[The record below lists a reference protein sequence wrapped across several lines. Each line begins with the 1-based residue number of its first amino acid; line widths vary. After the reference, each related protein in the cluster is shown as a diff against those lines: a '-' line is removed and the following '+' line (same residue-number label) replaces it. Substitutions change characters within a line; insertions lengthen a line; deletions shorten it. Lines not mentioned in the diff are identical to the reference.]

1 MKPQGVALRDDLV
14 IGGRYRAL
22 RLLGQRM
29 GLRTLLALDRERSET
44 VVIKTLE
51 SRLLSP
57 STRGHL
63 EEECRQLCELRRLNP
78 RPLLEMGTEE
88 DYFYV
93 VMPFVSGETLKWRL
107 HYRRLSLGETLRLAI
122 CLCQSLRELHACQR
136 LHRNIK
142 PSNIVVN
149 AAGPVVRAALI
160 DIGLAHG
167 DLLHVLPEQQSPE
180 LALYVSPEQA
190 GAMDVDVGEASD
202 LYSVGVVLYECLAG
216 QPPFRGETVGEILF
230 QHMTAPVAELQ
241 GRGGPIP
248 PILEEVVQRLLRK
261 DPRDRYQSAEG
272 VLHDLTQLLVAVE
285 HGELAPTL
293 ALGAAD
299 HRRSLTE
306 PAYVGRLA
314 ECDKLDAEIRAACLH
329 VSRLVLVEG
338 ESGSGKTRLLHEAA
352 RRAMREGMWVLRG
365 AAKSEA
371 GRHPF
376 QVFDGVVQDLVAA
389 ARANP
394 AVADGLRRR
403 LGSHVEWVT
412 AAFPRLLD
420 ELGWP
425 GSLNL
430 VPGAY
435 HEMRQVRGVVQ
446 LLHALGTREQPALV
460 ILDDCQ
466 WCDDL
471 TIALLERWQ
480 ASIQEAAASGSR
492 VMLVLIFRSEEVP
505 AGHRM
510 RLLAATAQLK
520 LRPLDPHDIRQLV
533 ESMAGPLPDE
543 AVEVV
548 RRLSGGSP
556 LMASA
561 VLRGLVESGAM
572 VADAQGWRIETTTTA
587 DLQSSHHAGVF
598 LARRIELL
606 PARSVELLRIG
617 AVLGREFDL
626 EIAAALTGCT
636 LAAALAALDEARRRQ
651 LVWVRP
657 DGYHGVFVHDQIRRV
672 LLDHMS
678 DGQRRQAHLSAAE
691 YLARKYPTRH
701 SDLAYHYDAAGD
713 SRRALPHALE
723 AADRALAQ
731 YALQTAEQQYR
742 IAQRG
747 ADTAARGI
755 QFRIAEGLGNVLM
768 LRGRYAAAEQLL
780 QQAIRLVDGHV
791 AEARVLGMLGEL
803 AKQRGDMGQAVEHLK
818 HALAALGHRIPST
831 PTALAARACWEI
843 LVQFCHTVMPWLFV
857 HRRRGPPDEVDLL
870 AVRLFSQLTHGCWFT
885 RSRLATLVSHL
896 QGMNLA
902 ERYRPTL
909 ELARTY
915 SEHAPA
921 LTLVHWFSR
930 GIAYARKGLA
940 ICQAS
945 GDPRG
950 QGQAL
955 SYYGLVLYAAARF
968 RECAGACRDAIRLL
982 ERTGD
987 FWQVHIARFQ
997 YSCALYRLG
1006 EMEEASEQ
1014 ARLHHDSGV
1023 EVGDEQAAGISL
1035 DIWARATCGA
1045 IPQQILDAE
1054 LQRQRSD
1061 AQGRVQVLFAQ
1072 GVQLYYADKIDAA
1085 ADCLAAASQLAV
1097 CSRVQNVYTQS
1108 CQVWLLTCR
1117 RRQIEESAQ
1126 WTPHRRRAQLRSA
1139 ETLAR
1144 DVLKAARSFPCD
1156 LPHAWREC
1164 AYLAALRGR
1173 SRKAR
1178 RLIDKSL
1185 RLAERQEARFE
1196 YAQSLLAR
1204 GRLGQALG
1212 WPGAK
1217 QQMAE
1222 AQVLLEA
1229 FTTHAASQRR
1239 AESAARESATLSLV
1253 DRFGTVLDSGRKIA
1267 AALSP
1272 HVVFEEVRRAALH
1285 LLRGEHCLLL
1295 QVRQDAETL
1304 QITPQDA
1311 PDAPFHRAM
1320 VERAIREGR
1329 SVAAGETRGMSAAG
1343 PAAAPQEGSSICVP
1357 IFQRGRPVA
1366 CVYVTHRHVRGL
1378 FGPDEERLAD
1388 FIAAI
1393 SGAALENAEWFQELQ
1408 RLNET
1413 LEQRVADR
1421 TAAAEMRTQQLAETN
1436 AELER
1441 IAQELL
1447 LTEESLREAMQ
1458 AAEAASHAKSQFL
1471 ATMSHEIRTPMN
1483 GVIGMTELALQ
1494 TDLNAQQRHYLMT
1507 LSQSADGLMRLL
1519 NDILDISKIEAGR
1532 MELECMPLS
1541 VRDVVL
1547 DAARIMT
1554 ILAAKKGLELICRI
1568 APDVPAELLGDA
1580 GRLRQVVVNLV
1591 GNALKFTDQGE
1602 IVVDVSVQ
1610 HQTERAVHLHFAVE
1624 DTGIGI
1630 AADKQEKIFQSFS
1643 QADASTTRRYGGT
1656 GLGLTISQQ
1665 LVSLFGGQLWVESA
1679 VGRGSTFH
1687 FTVPLDRPPGCA
1699 RHVPPPPRCGS
1710 VVLLDPH
1717 TRSRAVHHELLESL
1731 GWRTTSC
1738 ATAPALRDALA
1749 QSTAAADSHAA
1760 EGPVVAVVAVP
1771 VGPTADSW
1779 EEVGQ
1784 VARAA
1789 ASCRCP
1795 LVLLLPA
1802 DQQEGAI
1809 PLSARPVARCL
1820 SKPVQPAELRGAL
1833 NDLRGTDDQ
1842 RPREVAGVEPAL
1854 AHGQHAVLLAED
1866 CLVNQEVAVGL
1877 LELQGH
1883 TVHVVNNGREAV
1895 DAARQRTFDLVLMDV
1910 EMPELDGLEATRL
1923 IRATEHGTGRHT
1935 PIVAMTAHA
1944 VTGFEQKCLAAGMD
1958 GYISKP
1964 IDPQQLYRIMD
1975 SLAHS

>member
-1 MKPQGVALRDDLV
+1 MALSDDLV

-57 STRGHL
+57 SMRGHL

-78 RPLLEMGTEE
+78 RPLLEMGTEK
-88 DYFYV
+88 DFFYV
-93 VMPFVSGETLKWRL
+93 VKPFVSGDTLKWRL
-107 HYRRLSLGETLRLAI
+107 RYRRLNLGETLRLAI

-136 LHRNIK
+136 LHRNIR
-142 PSNIVVN
+142 PSNIIVN
-149 AAGPVVRAALI
+149 AAGPVVRAVLI
-160 DIGLAHG
+160 DIGVAHG
-167 DLLHVLPEQQSPE
+167 DLLRVLPEQQSPE
-180 LALYVSPEQA
+180 LALYISPEQA

-216 QPPFRGETVGEILF
+216 QPPFRGETVGEVLF
-230 QHMTAPVAELQ
+230 QHMTAPLAELPVHW
-241 GRGGPIP
+241 GPIP

-299 HRRSLTE
+299 HRRSLKE
-306 PAYVGRLA
+306 PTYVGRLE
-314 ECDKLDAEIRAACLH
+314 ECDKLDAEIREACLH
-329 VSRLVLVEG
+329 ISRLVLVEG
-338 ESGSGKTRLLHEAA
+338 ESGSGKTRLVHEAA

-365 AAKSEA
+365 AAKSET
-371 GRHPF
+371 GRHSF
-376 QVFDGVVQDLVAA
+376 QVFDGVVRDLVTTV
-389 ARANP
+389 RANP
-394 AVADGLRRR
+394 AVADGLLKR
-403 LGSHVEWVT
+403 LGSRVEWVT
-412 AAFPRLLD
+412 VAFPRLLD

-425 GSLNL
+425 GSLDW

-471 TIALLERWQ
+471 TITALERWQ
-480 ASIQEAAASGSR
+480 ASIQEAAADGSR
-492 VMLVLIFRSEEVP
+492 VMVVLIFRSEEVP
-505 AGHRM
+505 AGHRI
-510 RLLAATAQLK
+510 RLLAANTQLK
-520 LRPLDPHDIRQLV
+520 LQPLDPHDIRQLV

-543 AVEVV
+543 VVEVV
-548 RRLSGGSP
+548 GRLSGGSP

-561 VLRGLVESGAM
+561 VLYGLVESGAM
-572 VADAQGWRIETTTTA
+572 VADAQGWRIETTATA
-587 DLQSSHHAGVF
+587 DLPSSHHAGAF
-598 LARRIELL
+598 LTRRIELL
-606 PARSVELLRIG
+606 PTRTVELLRIG
-617 AVLGREFDL
+617 AVLGQEFDL

-678 DGQRRQAHLSAAE
+678 DDERRQTHLSAAE
-691 YLARKYPTRH
+691 YLARKYPTRN
-701 SDLAYHYDAAGD
+701 SELAYHYDAAGD
-713 SRRALPHALE
+713 SRRALPYALD
-723 AADRALAQ
+723 AAERARAQ
-731 YALQTAEQQYR
+731 YALQTAEQQYQ

-747 ADTAARGI
+747 ADTAPRSI
-755 QFRIAEGLGNVLM
+755 QFQIAEGLGSVLK
-768 LRGRYAAAEQLL
+768 LRGRHADAERLL
-780 QQAIRLVDGHV
+780 QQAIHLVDNHV

-803 AKQRGDMGQAVEHLK
+803 AQHRDDTEQAVEYFER
-818 HALAALGHRIPST
+818 ALAALGYRSPFT

-857 HRRRGPPDEVDLL
+857 HRRRDPPDAVVLL
-870 AVRLFSQLTHGCWFT
+870 TVRLFSQLAHGYWFT
-885 RSRLATLVSHL
+885 RSGLATLVSHL

-902 ERYRPTL
+902 ECYKPTL
-909 ELARTY
+909 ELARAY

-921 LTLVHWFSR
+921 LTLMHWFSR

-940 ICQAS
+940 ICRAS

-950 QGQAL
+950 EGQAL

-968 RECAGACRDAIRLL
+968 RECAAACRDAIQLL
-982 ERTGD
+982 EPTGD
-987 FWQVHIARFQ
+987 FWQVHVARFQ

-1014 ARLHHDSGV
+1014 ARLHHESGV
-1023 EVGDEQAAGISL
+1023 EVGDEQAVGMSL

-1045 IPQQILDAE
+1045 IPQQILNAE

-1061 AQGRVQVLFAQ
+1061 GRGQLQVLFAQ

-1085 ADCLAAASQLAV
+1085 ADYLAAASQLAV
-1097 CSRVQNVYTQS
+1097 CPRIQNVFTQS

-1117 RRQIEESAQ
+1117 RRQIEESTQ
-1126 WTPHRRRAQLRSA
+1126 WTPQRRQAQLRSA
-1139 ETLAR
+1139 EMLAR
-1144 DVLKAARSFPCD
+1144 DVLKAARAFPCD

-1173 SRKAR
+1173 SQKAR

-1204 GRLGQALG
+1204 GRIGQALG

-1217 QQMAE
+1217 QQVAE
-1222 AQVLLEA
+1222 AQILLEA

-1239 AESAARESATLSLV
+1239 AESAARESVMLSLV
-1253 DRFGTVLDSGRKIA
+1253 DRFDTVLDSGRKIA

-1285 LLRGEHCLLL
+1285 LLHGERCLLL

-1304 QITPQDA
+1304 QITPR
-1311 PDAPFHRAM
+1311 DAPFHRAL
-1320 VERAIREGR
+1320 VEQAIREGR
-1329 SVAAGETRGMSAAG
+1329 SVTASETWGMSAAG
-1343 PAAAPQEGSSICVP
+1343 PAATPQEGSSICVP

-1378 FGPDEERLAD
+1378 FGPDKERLAD

-1421 TAAAEMRTQQLAETN
+1421 TAAAEMRAQQLAETN

-1447 LTEESLREAMQ
+1447 LTEDNLREAMQ
-1458 AAEAASHAKSQFL
+1458 AAEAANHAKSQFL

-1494 TDLNAQQRHYLMT
+1494 TDLNAQQRHYLTT
-1507 LSQSADGLMRLL
+1507 LSQSADGLMCLL

-1541 VRDVVL
+1541 VRDVVFGV
-1547 DAARIMT
+1547 ARIMA
-1554 ILAAKKGLELICRI
+1554 IPAEKKGLELICRI

-1580 GRLRQVVVNLV
+1580 GRLRQIVLNLV
-1591 GNALKFTDQGE
+1591 GNAVKFTDQGE
-1602 IVVDVSVQ
+1602 VVVDVSVQ
-1610 HQTERAVHLHFAVE
+1610 HQTERAVHLHFTVE

-1656 GLGLTISQQ
+1656 GLGLAISQQ

-1687 FTVPLDRPPGCA
+1687 FTVPLDRPPPAGS
-1699 RHVPPPPRCGS
+1699 GS
-1710 VVLLDPH
+1710 VAVLDPH
-1717 TRSRAVHHELLESL
+1717 TRSRAVHHELPEDL
-1731 GWRTTSC
+1731 GPHPE
-1738 ATAPALRDALA
+1738 A
-1749 QSTAAADSHAA
+1749 
-1760 EGPVVAVVAVP
+1760 
-1771 VGPTADSW
+1771 
-1779 EEVGQ
+1779 
-1784 VARAA
+1784 
-1789 ASCRCP
+1789 RCP
-1795 LVLLLPA
+1795 
-1802 DQQEGAI
+1802 G
-1809 PLSARPVARCL
+1809 
-1820 SKPVQPAELRGAL
+1820 KPVQPAELRAASNGV
-1833 NDLRGTDDQ
+1833 RGTDDQ
-1842 RPREVAGVEPAL
+1842 RPGEVAGVEPAPPR
-1854 AHGQHAVLLAED
+1854 GQYAILLAED
-1866 CLVNQEVAVGL
+1866 CPVNQEVAVGL

-1895 DAARQRTFDLVLMDV
+1895 DAARQRPFDLVLMDV
-1910 EMPELDGLEATRL
+1910 EMPEIDGLEATRL
-1923 IRATEHGTGRHT
+1923 IRASEHGTGRHT

-1975 SLAHS
+1975 SFAHS